1 MNDLLRQ
8 RIKEFN
14 KIKYPNDN
22 ETRII
27 IARLKPQGYIS
38 EVKVKFTSNN
48 PKYTKITD
56 AAVTTAPKYKE

>member
-1 MNDLLRQ
+1 MNKRLKQ

-27 IARLKPQGYIS
+27 IATLKPKG
-38 EVKVKFTSNN
+38 T
-48 PKYTKITD
+48 
-56 AAVTTAPKYKE
+56 VTTAPK